1 MHEQRYRESINRV
14 IKGIIRHPGDDWTT
28 ERLASLAGI
37 SPYHLHRVF
46 RTLTG
51 ETMFAFLQRRRLL
64 RAIELIQENA
74 FTLTEIALEC
84 GFDSSSSLSRA
95 FRKQLGCSPTE
106 YRQRHSSPLLPPPRP
121 HLLRATQPFVE
132 IKQTRPRQ
140 AIIVERKGMVEQDF
154 NRAATEAFRVLT
166 SELKRVA
173 GWPAVRERIGL
184 CPDEASLVPD
194 AEARYQAGFVYE
206 GNLPSLQ
213 AEVQQVLIPGGR
225 WAVSLHQGPYETCWQ
240 SWNRLYRH
248 WLPASGYELR
258 DTAPFEIY
266 LNSLKQVSPAE
277 LQTQIWIPL
286 R

>member
-28 ERLASLAGI
+28 ARLAGLAGI
-37 SPYHLHRVF
+37 SPYHFHRVF

-106 YRQRHSSPLLPPPRP
+106 YRQVQPSPLLPPARP
-121 HLLRATQPFVE
+121 HALGSPPPAVE
-132 IKQTRPRQ
+132 ILKTHPRQ
-140 AIIVERKGMVEQDF
+140 ALIVERKGMVEQDF
-154 NRAATEAFRVLT
+154 NHAATEAFRVLIG
-166 SELKRVA
+166 ELKRVA
-173 GWPAVRERIGL
+173 AWPAIRERIGI

-206 GNLPSLQ
+206 GAVPLLS
-213 AEVQQVLIPGGR
+213 ADVQRVTIPGGR
-225 WAVSLHQGPYETCWQ
+225 WAVSVHQGPYETCWQ

-248 WLPASGYELR
+248 WLPASGYALR
-258 DTAPFEIY
+258 DVAPFEVY
-266 LNSLKQVSPAE
+266 LNSLKQVSPAD

-286 R
+286 Q